1 MAFLNI
7 KVLCSL
13 FTQWQS
19 LPNFPN
25 PRIVISITFSSPQRW
40 YFSSSKFFA
49 VCLLTESLS
58 LTLPT
63 TIQRSV
69 SQSALPPP
77 LSKKVFLYIE
87 ILCRLFTRWES
98 LPNFPNPPIAIS
110 ITVSSPERSYI
121 LYIQMPSPTYV
132 YHYGIDLVKVFPSG
146 AVQVYLWKF
155 WCGNIVL
162 LTVGVYGGCNI
173 YCSNTTVTA
182 MLMQILII
190 NCQF

>member
-1 MAFLNI
+1 MVFLHI
-7 KVLCSL
+7 EILCRL
-13 FTQWQS
+13 FTHWES
-19 LPNFPN
+19 LPNFTN
-25 PRIVISITFSSPQRW
+25 HHTAISFTVSP
-40 YFSSSKFFA
+40 
-49 VCLLTESLS
+49 
-58 LTLPT
+58 
-63 TIQRSV
+63 
-69 SQSALPPP
+69 PPP

-98 LPNFPNPPIAIS
+98 LPNFPNPTIAIS

-132 YHYGIDLVKVFPSG
+132 YHFVIDLVKVFPSG

-162 LTVGVYGGCNI
+162 LTVGMYGGCNI